1 MNPYTSRTMIKDPAA
16 FVGRA
21 TELRDVYTLLAA
33 LQSCS
38 IVGPRRI
45 GKSSLLYHL
54 AHPASYSPHLPTP
67 DQYVC
72 AFIDLQELT
81 GLGPEDFFY
90 TAVERLTRASH
101 GRLKSDQERD
111 GTQSGFR
118 RFLGR
123 ASDEGWRLVLCC
135 DEFEMLSTNPRFP
148 ADFFAYL
155 RGLCSNY
162 NLALVTSSQASLF
175 DLCHQGNLQTSQFWN
190 IFVERSLGPMPEEE
204 AHALIIEP
212 FNRAGQNLTV
222 EEVAHI
228 SELAGRHPFFIQ
240 IACYHRFES
249 GSAEPESLPARFF
262 EEARRHYA
270 YEWERL
276 DSAGQAVLLALARGE
291 APTLDSALFQQLKR
305 SAIVSG
311 SLESLA
317 LISAGWRRFL
327 EERAGGLPLTT
338 HPPVRATSSSGE
350 RKSGLWTGRRLG
362 AYEVLE
368 PLGRGGMA
376 EVYKGRHTRLDKTV
390 ALKVLPLEV
399 ADDPNFRVRFER
411 EARAVAALKHPNIVR
426 VFDFGDVDGTYYMVM
441 DYIAGQDLAHRMR
454 GAGPLPLAQV
464 GSLARDI
471 ASALDYAHA
480 QGLVHRDVKPSNV
493 MLESVTND
501 HPLRS
506 TVDGPPSVQAV
517 LMDFGIAKIL
527 SNSNTGPT
535 RSGMIGTL
543 DYMAPEQINAS
554 AAIDGRAD
562 VYSLGVMVYQMLTGQ
577 LPFTGE
583 SPGAVLMAHLQQTI
597 PDPRALRPDLPAR
610 YAEAIQR
617 ALAKDPAQRCPTAG
631 ELATGLASS
640 VGLA

>member
-1 MNPYTSRTMIKDPAA
+1 MNPYTSRTMIKDPTA

-21 TELRDVYTLLAA
+21 AELHDVYTLLAA
-33 LQSCS
+33 MQSCS

-54 AHPASYSPHLPTP
+54 THSAVYQSQITNHQNYIF
-67 DQYVC
+67 

-90 TAVERLTRASH
+90 TAVERLTRASG
-101 GRLKSDQERD
+101 GRLKSDVERD
-111 GTQSGFR
+111 GTQAGFR

-123 ASDEGWRLVLCC
+123 VSDEGWRLVLCC
-135 DEFEMLSTNPRFP
+135 DEFEMLSTNPRFT

-190 IFVERSLGPMPEEE
+190 IFVERALGLMPEEE
-204 AHALIIEP
+204 ARALITEP
-212 FNRAGQNLTV
+212 FQRASRPLPSA
-222 EEVAHI
+222 EVAPVLA
-228 SELAGRHPFFIQ
+228 LAGRHPFFIQ
-240 IACYHRFES
+240 MACYHLFEL
-249 GSAEPESLPARFF
+249 GVMEPATLAARFF

-276 DSAGQAVLLALARGE
+276 DSVGQGYLIGLIRGD
-291 APTLDSALFQQLKR
+291 APTLDSALFQHLKR
-305 SAIVSG
+305 NAIVSG
-311 SLESLA
+311 KPEAVA
-317 LISAGWRRFL
+317 LVSEGWQRFV
-327 EERAGGLPLTT
+327 EERASGLPITT
-338 HPPVRATSSSGE
+338 QPSARSGTAPGE
-350 RKSGLWTGRRLG
+350 RLRQSGVWSGRRLG
-362 AYEVLE
+362 TYEVLE

-390 ALKVLPLEV
+390 AIKVLPLEV
-399 ADDPNFRVRFER
+399 ADDPNFRARFER
-411 EARAVAALKHPNIVR
+411 EARAVAALKHPNIVQ

-441 DYIAGQDLAHRMR
+441 DYIAGKDLAHRMR
-454 GAGPLPLAQV
+454 ETGALPLVQAGP
-464 GSLARDI
+464 LARDI

-480 QGLVHRDVKPSNV
+480 QGLVHRDIKPSNV
-493 MLESVTND
+493 MLEAGERRTT
-501 HPLRS
+501 PR
-506 TVDGPPSVQAV
+506 AI

-527 SNSNTGPT
+527 ASGQTGPT

-562 VYSLGVMVYQMLTGQ
+562 VYSLGVMIYQMLTGQ
-577 LPFTGE
+577 LPFSGE
-583 SPGAVLMAHLQQTI
+583 SPGAVLMAHLQQAA
-597 PDPRALRPDLPAR
+597 PDPRLLAPHLSEACALT
-610 YAEAIQR
+610 IQR
-617 ALAKDPAQRCPTAG
+617 ALAKDPHQRCPTAG
-631 ELATGLASS
+631 ELAAALE
-640 VGLA
+640 

>member
-1 MNPYTSRTMIKDPAA
+1 MNPYTSRTMIKDPTA

-21 TELRDVYTLLAA
+21 AELHDVYTLLAA

-38 IVGPRRI
+38 LVGPRRI

-54 AHPASYSPHLPTP
+54 THPAIYQPPLPNP
-67 DQYVC
+67 EHYIF
-72 AFIDLQELT
+72 AFVDLQELT

-90 TAVERLTRASH
+90 TAVERLVRASG
-101 GRLKSDQERD
+101 GRLKADPERD

-123 ASDEGWRLVLCC
+123 VSDEGWRLALCC
-135 DEFEMLSTNPRFP
+135 DEFEMLSTNPRFS

-190 IFVERSLGPMPEEE
+190 IFVERTLGLMPEAE
-204 AHALIIEP
+204 ARALITEP
-212 FNRAGQNLTV
+212 FQRAGHPLPAADV
-222 EEVAHI
+222 EPVLD
-228 SELAGRHPFFIQ
+228 LAGQHPFFIQ
-240 IACYHRFES
+240 MACYHLFEL
-249 GSAEPESLPARFF
+249 GPAKPLERATLATRFF

-276 DSAGQAVLLALARGE
+276 DSTGQAFLIALIRGE
-291 APTLDSALFQQLKR
+291 APTLDPALFQHLKR
-305 SAIVSG
+305 NAMVSG
-311 SLESLA
+311 KPEAVA
-317 LISAGWRRFL
+317 LISEGWRRFA
-327 EERAGGLPLTT
+327 EERASGAPITT
-338 HPPVRATSSSGE
+338 QPAARTGSTPGE
-350 RKSGLWTGRRLG
+350 RKSGVWTGRRLG
-362 AYEVLE
+362 TYEVLE

-376 EVYKGRHTRLDKTV
+376 EVYKGRHTRLDKMV
-390 ALKVLPLEV
+390 AIKVLPLEV
-399 ADDPNFRVRFER
+399 ADDPNFRARFER
-411 EARAVAALKHPNIVR
+411 EARAVAALKHPHIVQ

-441 DYIAGQDLAHRMR
+441 DYVAGKDLAHRMR
-454 GAGPLPLAQV
+454 ETGALPLAHV
-464 GSLARDI
+464 APLAQHI

-493 MLESVTND
+493 MLEAGAT
-501 HPLRS
+501 PR
-506 TVDGPPSVQAV
+506 AI

-527 SNSNTGPT
+527 ASGQTGPT

-577 LPFTGE
+577 LPFSGE
-583 SPGAVLMAHLQQTI
+583 SPGAVLMAHLQQAA
-597 PDPRALRPDLPAR
+597 PDPRLLAPHLSEACAL
-610 YAEAIQR
+610 AIQR
-617 ALAKDPAQRCPTAG
+617 ALAKDPDQRCPTAG
-631 ELATGLASS
+631 ELAAALE
-640 VGLA
+640 

>member
-1 MNPYTSRTMIKDPAA
+1 MNPYTSRTMIKDPSA

-21 TELRDVYTLLAA
+21 AELHDVFTLLAA
-33 LQSCS
+33 MQSCS

-54 AHPASYSPHLPTP
+54 THPSAYQSQITNYAN
-67 DQYVC
+67 YIF
-72 AFIDLQELT
+72 AFVDLQELT

-90 TAVERLTRASH
+90 TAVERLARASG
-101 GRLKSDQERD
+101 GRLEANPERD
-111 GTQSGFR
+111 GTQAGFR

-123 ASDEGWRLVLCC
+123 VSDDGWRLALCC
-135 DEFEMLSTNPRFP
+135 DEFEMLSTNPRFT

-190 IFVERSLGPMPEEE
+190 IFVERTLGAMPDDE
-204 AHALIIEP
+204 ARALIVEP
-212 FNRAGQNLTV
+212 FARAGHSLADNDVTRILD
-222 EEVAHI
+222 
-228 SELAGRHPFFIQ
+228 LAGRHPFFIQ
-240 IACYHRFES
+240 IACYHLFEL
-249 GSAEPESLPARFF
+249 GAAEQETLPNRFF

-276 DSAGQAVLLALARGE
+276 DSAGQALLMALARGE
-291 APTLDSALFQQLKR
+291 APTLDPALFQQLKR
-305 SAIVSG
+305 NAIVSG
-311 SLESLA
+311 GLESLS
-317 LISAGWRRFL
+317 LISDGWRRFV
-327 EERAGGLPLTT
+327 EERASGVPITT
-338 HPPVRATSSSGE
+338 QPPARTGSTPGE
-350 RKSGLWTGRRLG
+350 RKSGVWSGRRLG
-362 AYEVLE
+362 VYEVLE
-368 PLGRGGMA
+368 ALGRGGMA

-390 ALKVLPLEV
+390 AIKVLPLEV
-399 ADDPNFRVRFER
+399 ADDPNFRARFER
-411 EARAVAALKHPNIVR
+411 EARAVAALKHPNIVQ

-441 DYIAGQDLAHRMR
+441 DYIAGKDLAHLMR
-454 GAGPLPLAQV
+454 ETGPLPLARV
-464 GSLARDI
+464 GPLARDI
-471 ASALDYAHA
+471 ANALDYAHA

-493 MLESVTND
+493 MIEA
-501 HPLRS
+501 
-506 TVDGPPSVQAV
+506 GPTPRAV

-527 SNSNTGPT
+527 SGGNTGPT

-554 AAIDGRAD
+554 ATIDGRAD

-583 SPGAVLMAHLQQTI
+583 SPGAVLMAHLQQPA
-597 PDPRALRPDLPAR
+597 PDPRAVRPNLPAAC
-610 YAEAIQR
+610 AEAIQR

-631 ELATGLASS
+631 ELAGTLE
-640 VGLA
+640 